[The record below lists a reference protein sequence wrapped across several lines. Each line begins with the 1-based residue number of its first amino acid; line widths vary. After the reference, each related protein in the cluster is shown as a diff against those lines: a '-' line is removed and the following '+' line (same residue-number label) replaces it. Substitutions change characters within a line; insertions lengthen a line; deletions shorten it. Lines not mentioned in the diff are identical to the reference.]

1 MTQLYNLTC
10 YRVDDNETESVTERF
25 NSTVERTIINFN
37 ASANVYTCCTSVITQ
52 IGDGPVACGKV
63 ESLPPGSELLLMLP
77 VLPCYQCYLYYQCT
91 LLLLSYDITQW

>member
-10 YRVDDNETESVTERF
+10 YRADDNETESVTERF

-52 IGDGPVACGKV
+52 IGGGPVACGKV
-63 ESLPPGSELLLMLP
+63 ESLPPGSEAADNSGTKSTTKEP
-77 VLPCYQCYLYYQCT
+77 
-91 LLLLSYDITQW
+91 SSAGSES